1 MHTTQ
6 AFGPGGGAQPDE
18 MSMRYNRCG
27 RSGLLLPAI
36 SLGLWHSFGD
46 GNGLVEKR
54 KLLGRAF
61 DLGITH
67 FDLANNY
74 GPPPGS
80 AETALGKILKL
91 DFKARRDELVI
102 STKAGYEMW
111 EGPYGEWG
119 SRKYLISSL
128 DQSLKR
134 MDLPY
139 VDIFYSHRFDPDTPL
154 EETMGA
160 LDFAVRSGRALYVGI
175 SNYPAEAT
183 RRAAQI
189 LRGLGTPC
197 LIHQPRYNML
207 QREPEREGVF
217 DAIAHEGM
225 GSIVFSPL
233 AQGLLTDKYL
243 TGIPK
248 GSRATKSKFLTPEK
262 VSATAVETASLLNNI
277 AKRRGQTLAQMALA
291 WVLRL
296 PAVTSALMGASK
308 VTQIEDAV
316 AALKSEPLSAEELA
330 EIEKVLASG

>member
-1 MHTTQ
+1 ML
-6 AFGPGGGAQPDE
+6 
-18 MSMRYNRCG
+18 YNRCG

-46 GNGLVEKR
+46 ANDLKEKR
-54 KLLGRAF
+54 KLLRRAF
-61 DLGITH
+61 ELGITH

-74 GPPPGS
+74 GPPPGG

-91 DFKARRDELVI
+91 DFKARRDELII
-102 STKAGYEMW
+102 STKAGFEMW

-119 SRKYLISSL
+119 SRKYLIASL

-134 MDLPY
+134 MAIPY

-160 LDFAVRSGRALYVGI
+160 LDFAVRSGRALYAGI

-189 LRGLGTPC
+189 LRSLGTPC

-225 GSIVFSPL
+225 GAIVFSPL

-243 TGIPK
+243 KGIPK
-248 GSRATKSKFLTPEK
+248 GSRATRSHFLTPDK
-262 VSATAVETASLLNNI
+262 VSPAAVQMATRLNGI
-277 AKRRGQTLAQMALA
+277 AMKRGQTLAQMALA

-308 VTQIEDAV
+308 VAQIEEAV
-316 AALKSEPLSAEELA
+316 AALKSEPLSAEELS
-330 EIEKVLASG
+330 EVEKILA